1 MKEKLEVG
9 QIVNTFGIKGFVKI
23 YPFVNDI
30 NRFDDLKKIYIKTKN
45 QENELEIEEVKYQ
58 KNMVLVKFKGIETPE
73 DANKLRNAYVLIDR
87 KDAIPL
93 EEGEF
98 FIADLI
104 GLPVFLDTGEKLG
117 VLDDIYNTGS
127 SDIYVVKNE
136 LGKQYLLPYI
146 DDVIKKIDIENSK
159 IIVHLIEGL
168 IWNLIY

>member
-30 NRFDDLKKIYIKTKN
+30 NRFDDLKKIYVKTKN

-58 KNMVLVKFKGIETPE
+58 KNMVLIKFKGIETPE
-73 DANKLRNAYVLIDR
+73 DANKLRNAYILIDR

-98 FIADLI
+98 FIADLL

-117 VLDDIYNTGS
+117 ALEDIYNTGS

-146 DDVIKKIDIENSK
+146 DDVIKKIDLENSK

-168 IWNLIY
+168 I